1 MIVVC
6 DTSPIRSLVHLDRVD
21 LLRLFERVLV
31 PPAVVRE
38 LEYSTSSL
46 PPLSDACR
54 AYVEI
59 EAPTDATLVAQ
70 LLRGL
75 QPGESEAIALAVER
89 GIQNAL
95 IDDKAAREHAKRL
108 GLKPVGT
115 LALLVRAKANGLVP
129 QVAPL
134 VDDLRENLNFYVSTD
149 LRDEILRLAG
159 EKR

>member
-59 EAPTDATLVAQ
+59 EAPPTRRWSHSFCEDYSRASRRRLRWRSNAGFRTL
-70 LLRGL
+70 
-75 QPGESEAIALAVER
+75 
-89 GIQNAL
+89 
-95 IDDKAAREHAKRL
+95 
-108 GLKPVGT
+108 
-115 LALLVRAKANGLVP
+115 
-129 QVAPL
+129 
-134 VDDLRENLNFYVSTD
+134 
-149 LRDEILRLAG
+149 
-159 EKR
+159 